1 MPININKIKNV
12 SAVTKSAISRKSAQ
26 TLPNNPS
33 EQGYSAEEIKRRFYQ
48 PILDAANS
56 AIAEIDRVVNEM
68 NISFGQVSDELDNF
82 IDTTKITE
90 AFKLELNNESW
101 VKNEETG
108 MYEVVIS
115 QEQHKI
121 SDYKEIGVD
130 MFLLDG
136 NGNYTHVNQ
145 FEVQLDC
152 SVRCFHETNGAGYV
166 SIYVKREGFIVGSTI
181 VDADH
186 VVGLAKVGRTNDYG
200 DLDNKPNTELMTQN
214 EIMISKMISGAQ
226 AVAKAGE
233 AEKATSAN
241 YAQTSGSATHSNTS
255 DASAKAEADQYG
267 VNIHSSYAKQNGNYA
282 GLRAGNA
289 TNADKAKADED
300 GVNIKTN
307 YAKQNGSYA
316 NMSVGNATN
325 ATNATNA
332 QTANKAVSDGN
343 GANIANTYAKI
354 SGTYP
359 NMSVGK
365 ATNAEKATQA
375 ERLTGT
381 IDSKVTAVTQD
392 VTDSSTKVST
402 TQHAHKVVEKQIS
415 FKSVTMTATL
425 YAESANKDTI
435 TLYGYGIKVYSSTE
449 DCYYWI
455 GSLHGSRE
463 ASGSRFNDVKRVD
476 LKNIKM
482 SGLGIRKIVSG
493 GALAHKESDDDNNES
508 GVLFDTEGIKNTS
521 NSCSY
526 YAEDP
531 GTDWAFNEKS
541 YILITNFIVQLSF

>member
-1 MPININKIKNV
+1 MPININKINNV

-90 AFKLELNNESW
+90 AYKLELNNESW

-115 QEQHKI
+115 QEEHKI
-121 SDYKEIGVD
+121 ADYKEIGVD

-186 VVGLAKVGRTNDYG
+186 VIGLAKVGKTNNYE
-200 DLDNKPNTELMTQN
+200 DLDNKPDTGLMTQN
-214 EIMISKMISGAQ
+214 EIMISKMVSGAQ
-226 AVAKAGE
+226 PVAKAGE

-241 YAQTSGSATHSNTS
+241 YAQTSGSSTHANTA
-255 DASAKAEADQYG
+255 DSAVKAEADQYG
-267 VNIHSSYAKQNGNYA
+267 ANIHLSYAKQNGTYA
-282 GLRAGNA
+282 SLRAGNA
-289 TNADKAKADED
+289 NNADKAKADED
-300 GVNIKTN
+300 GLNIKTN
-307 YAKQNGSYA
+307 YAKQNGTYK
-316 NMSVGNATN
+316 NMSVGSATN

-332 QTANKAVSDGN
+332 QTANKATADGN
-343 GANIANTYAKI
+343 GANIASTYAKM
-354 SGTYP
+354 SGTYA

-365 ATNAEKATQA
+365 ATNADKATQA
-375 ERLTGT
+375 DKATNATSADKATKDGNGNIIANTYATGMIIERKT
-381 IDSKVTAVTQD
+381 ISIQVRVTKQAEPSLSQTLDLFRDAPTPFSID
-392 VTDSSTKVST
+392 V
-402 TQHAHKVVEKQIS
+402 I
-415 FKSVTMTATL
+415 TAR
-425 YAESANKDTI
+425 S
-435 TLYGYGIKVYSSTE
+435 
-449 DCYYWI
+449 I
-455 GSLHGSRE
+455 GSNNRIIVAGSFVRQIIVG
-463 ASGSRFNDVKRVD
+463 ANRYDQKHLLLNLPSGYQYPKQVRLISNAYQNGVIPCYADMTSQTNVSGTVFQRYNMFDDGYDFNDD
-476 LKNIKM
+476 
-482 SGLGIRKIVSG
+482 
-493 GALAHKESDDDNNES
+493 A
-508 GVLFDTEGIKNTS
+508 
-521 NSCSY
+521 
-526 YAEDP
+526 
-531 GTDWAFNEKS
+531 
-541 YILITNFIVQLSF
+541 YIAVEFIY

>member
-90 AFKLELNNESW
+90 AYKLELNNESW

-152 SVRCFHETNGAGYV
+152 SVRCFHETNGAGYI

-186 VVGLAKVGRTNDYG
+186 VVGLAKVGRTNDYE
-200 DLDNKPNTELMTQN
+200 DLNNKPNTELMTQN

-226 AVAKAGE
+226 TVAKAGE

-255 DASAKAEADQYG
+255 DASVKAEADQYG

-375 ERLTGT
+375 TNATNATNAEKATKDSNGNIIANTYATGMIVEEQIIT
-381 IDSKVTAVTQD
+381 IQVRVTKYDTPSLPQTYDLFRDAPTPF
-392 VTDSSTKVST
+392 
-402 TQHAHKVVEKQIS
+402 QIY
-415 FKSVTMTATL
+415 VMTARPIGTNTRYIL
-425 YAESANKDTI
+425 AGSFVRQVQVGSNRYDYTRLLLNLPDNYVYPKQVRLISNKYQNGVIPCYAD
-435 TLYGYGIKVYSSTE
+435 KV
-449 DCYYWI
+449 
-455 GSLHGSRE
+455 
-463 ASGSRFNDVKRVD
+463 AQVN
-476 LKNIKM
+476 
-482 SGLGIRKIVSG
+482 VSG
-493 GALAHKESDDDNNES
+493 TVFQKYNMFDDGYDFVDDAYVAVE
-508 GVLFDTEGIKNTS
+508 F
-521 NSCSY
+521 SY
-526 YAEDP
+526 
-531 GTDWAFNEKS
+531 
-541 YILITNFIVQLSF
+541 

>member
-1 MPININKIKNV
+1 MPININKINNV

-90 AFKLELNNESW
+90 AYKLELNNESW

-115 QEQHKI
+115 QEDHKI
-121 SDYKEIGVD
+121 ADYKEIGVD

-186 VVGLAKVGRTNDYG
+186 VIGLAKVGRTNDYE
-200 DLDNKPNTELMTQN
+200 DLDNKPNTGLMTQN

-226 AVAKAGE
+226 PVAKAGE
-233 AEKATSAN
+233 ADKATSAN
-241 YAQTSGSATHSNTS
+241 YAQTSGSSTHANTA
-255 DASAKAEADQYG
+255 DAAVKAEADQYG
-267 VNIHSSYAKQNGNYA
+267 VNISSSYAKQNGNYT

-289 TNADKAKADED
+289 NNADKAKADED
-300 GVNIKTN
+300 GLNIKTN
-307 YAKQNGSYA
+307 YAKQNGTYK

-332 QTANKAVSDGN
+332 QTANKATADGN
-343 GANIANTYAKI
+343 GANIAGTYAKM
-354 SGTYP
+354 SGSYA

-365 ATNAEKATQA
+365 ATRADNATRAEHANTATQSDRA
-375 ERLTGT
+375 VQDGFGRDIPSTYATGMVIERQTITIQVRVTKYETPSLPQTYDLFRDAPTPFTVEVITARNINSNTRFIITGSFVRQ
-381 IDSKVTAVTQD
+381 IIVGSNRYDYKHLLLNLPSNYVYP
-392 VTDSSTKVST
+392 
-402 TQHAHKVVEKQIS
+402 KQVRLIS
-415 FKSVTMTATL
+415 NGYKDGVIPCYADMTAQVNVNGVVFQKYNL
-425 YAESANKDTI
+425 FDD
-435 TLYGYGIKVYSSTE
+435 GY
-449 DCYYWI
+449 D
-455 GSLHGSRE
+455 
-463 ASGSRFNDVKRVD
+463 FNDDAYVAVE
-476 LKNIKM
+476 LVN
-482 SGLGIRKIVSG
+482 
-493 GALAHKESDDDNNES
+493 
-508 GVLFDTEGIKNTS
+508 
-521 NSCSY
+521 
-526 YAEDP
+526 
-531 GTDWAFNEKS
+531 
-541 YILITNFIVQLSF
+541 